1 MCLLIAMNGGADVTD
16 TQLERAAYNN
26 PDGFGWA
33 IHTGEHLIRF
43 RSMNIDDAITEWRF
57 VRKMYPDQ
65 AAIWHLR
72 WATHGTVDVSNCH
85 PFEVGH
91 DARMMIAHNGV
102 LPIEAHNGR
111 SDTRILAEDRLG
123 RSATWVDD
131 EVKIAELEKW
141 LGGNKVAI
149 LSSHP
154 RTSRDLY
161 ILNEDQ
167 GHWDEGVWFSNDSY
181 KPPKVKTVT
190 LPINAGIDDEANAN
204 TFDDEIQI
212 VTCDVCQ
219 NEFLL
224 DMADDYA
231 DHNCPDCDACYWCG
245 AGWCMCYSPTDAQS
259 DEMDLDSFVS

>member
-16 TQLERAAYNN
+16 NQLERAAWSN

-102 LPIEAHNGR
+102 LPIDAENGR
-111 SDTRILAEDRLG
+111 SDTRILAEDRLS
-123 RSATWVDD
+123 RNAVWVDD
-131 EVKIAELEKW
+131 EAKIAELETW

-154 RTSRDLY
+154 RTSKDLY

-167 GHWDEGVWFSNDSY
+167 GDWEGGVWFSNDSH
-181 KPPKVKTVT
+181 KPAKLKTVT
-190 LPINAGIDDEANAN
+190 LPVNAGMEVESLDD
-204 TFDDEIQI
+204 DIQI

-224 DMADDYA
+224 DMQDEHA
-231 DHNCPDCDACYWCG
+231 DHNCPDCQSCYWCG
-245 AGWCMCYSPTDAQS
+245 AGWCMCYTPDDTMS
-259 DEMDLDSFVS
+259 DEMDLDHFMS